1 MISGHWLHMKEAEC
15 YSFLL
20 HNAQQYVPDGLQKQL
35 FKILLRFEIKH
46 KRIFFI
52 ICMKKAFPSKSSN
65 LKTQRETVGLINIG
79 GFCLKSSHK

>member
-35 FKILLRFEIKH
+35 F
-46 KRIFFI
+46 
-52 ICMKKAFPSKSSN
+52 
-65 LKTQRETVGLINIG
+65 
-79 GFCLKSSHK
+79 